1 MDINKYLKFAES
13 LKLVRNE
20 VLEDNDSKDLI
31 DEIYTDLLPQ
41 NGVINKVNLPRTTI
55 LVGRKG
61 TGKSTIFR
69 KSIKD
74 TDKNKNIIS
83 IYRCKD
89 AI

>member
-41 NGVINKVNLPRTTI
+41 NGVMTNCQAKCNT
-55 LVGRKG
+55 
-61 TGKSTIFR
+61 
-69 KSIKD
+69 
-74 TDKNKNIIS
+74 
-83 IYRCKD
+83 
-89 AI
+89 